1 MAFVGGSDTPQ
12 LTVDTFDGTT
22 AVTLTI
28 TGPDDEV
35 LTPTPVSTDGGN
47 TWYATPIYPAAGR
60 WVAKWEVTGAG
71 ANIAYQDLFVSRVPT
86 AAAALVAWRPEL
98 WDVAAHIPR
107 RTLVGAVDGSGTP
120 RRTFDADTLPTGSE
134 ANILVT
140 GSCAW
145 VGLLTGV
152 VDETLWDAALECA
165 ALRAAWLIE
174 SSYPD
179 NRDDLSNADVLLKQA
194 TEMRRDLA
202 AANTALGVDDPTTSD
217 DDLLP
222 VWSFPAPASYGD
234 DWAL

>member
-86 AAAALVAWRPEL
+86 AAALVGWRPEL
-98 WDVAAHIPR
+98 WGVAAYVPR
-107 RTLVGAVDGSGTP
+107 RTLVGAIDGSGAP
-120 RRTFDADTLPTGSE
+120 RRTFDSDTLPTGSE
-134 ANILVT
+134 VQILIT
-140 GSCAW
+140 DACAW
-145 VGLLTGV
+145 VGLLAGT
-152 VDETLWDAALECA
+152 VDTTLTEAASACA
-165 ALRAAWLIE
+165 ALRAAAMVELG
-174 SSYPD
+174 YPD
-179 NRDDLSNADVLLKQA
+179 NRDDLSNAKELLAEAVQ
-194 TEMRRDLA
+194 MRKDLA
-202 AANTALGVDDPTTSD
+202 AANTALGVDDPATTD

-222 VWSFPAPASYGD
+222 VWSFPSAPSYAD
-234 DWAL
+234 LDL